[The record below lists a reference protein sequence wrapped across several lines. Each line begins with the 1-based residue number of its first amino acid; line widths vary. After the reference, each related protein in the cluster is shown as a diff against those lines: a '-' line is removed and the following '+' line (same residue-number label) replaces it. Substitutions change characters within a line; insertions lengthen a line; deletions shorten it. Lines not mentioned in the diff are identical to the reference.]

1 MNPLDHLKAGLSA
14 EADFIVTR
22 EMTIGHF
29 VAGVFFRIEARND
42 ERRIGDGNPPP
53 QHRQLPRIRAAL
65 RREGRGLGLN
75 LVKSRSGDQP

>member
-29 VAGVFFRIEARND
+29 VAGVFFR
-42 ERRIGDGNPPP
+42 
-53 QHRQLPRIRAAL
+53 
-65 RREGRGLGLN
+65 N